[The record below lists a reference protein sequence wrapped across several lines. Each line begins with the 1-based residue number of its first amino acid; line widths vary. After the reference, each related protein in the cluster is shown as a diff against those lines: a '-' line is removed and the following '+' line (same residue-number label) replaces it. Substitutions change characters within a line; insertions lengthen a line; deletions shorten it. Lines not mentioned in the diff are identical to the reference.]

1 MNEVWKPVQGY
12 EGIYEVSNLG
22 RVRSLDRVAENRW
35 GTTRPIPGTMRTIAV
50 KREGYCFVNLF
61 RKSKGQP
68 MYVHRLVALA
78 FLPNPDNLP
87 QVNHKDGDK
96 SNNALTNLEWCT
108 GSDNCYHAIHEGI
121 YQQARGES
129 SAKAVFTEDQVREI
143 RRRWA
148 AGEKQK
154 HLAAEFGTRPGT
166 INKIVH
172 RQRWKHV
179 A

>member
-35 GTTRPIPGTMRTIAV
+35 GTTRPIPGTIRTIAV

-61 RKSKGQP
+61 RKSKGKP

-96 SNNALTNLEWCT
+96 LNNALTNLEWCSK
-108 GSDNCYHAIHEGI
+108 SDNCRHAIDHGLYE
-121 YQQARGES
+121 QARGES
-129 SAKAVFTEDQVREI
+129 SGSAKVTESDVIEI
-143 RRRWA
+143 RRLWA
-148 AGEKQK
+148 AGMLQK
-154 HLAAEFGTRPGT
+154 DIAARFGIGRKAVT
-166 INKIVH
+166 KIVN